1 MSAVKRLLALA
12 ALAAITIAGCSK
24 ADTSAARGIR
34 INPWTHPHVLTFTDA
49 SDIDSLN
56 PMFSTELT
64 VSYLSSMT
72 AAFLTK
78 WDRHNKPYPELST
91 EVPTMANGGVSKDG
105 LTIAFHLRKGLKW
118 SDGAPLDAD
127 DVVWTYHAI
136 MNPANN
142 AGSRS
147 GWDLV
152 TSVAEP
158 NKTTV
163 IFHLKQPYS
172 PFIVR
177 FFSSAGADSSILPK
191 HLLARYPNINHVP
204 FNALPVG
211 AGPFMYKQWL
221 RGQRAVLVRN
231 PYYFR
236 GEPKLQEVD
245 YEVVPNRDTVFTE
258 LLSHNIDLWAQV
270 AGLYLVRANELNGY
284 SVLTQ
289 PVYQWGHIDFSP
301 KQPAFQ
307 DPVVR
312 HAMELAMDRQQM
324 ITKVQRG
331 YAHLEEGIAPES
343 APYYDRDIPLVPF
356 DLAEA
361 NRLLDGDGW
370 MRGADGIREKHGER
384 LDFVFVLQSR
394 AQNLENMV
402 ELMRANWQ
410 KIGVA
415 ITVKHYSAPQL
426 FEPYAEGGILEND
439 KFDLA
444 LFSWTDDMI
453 GDFSALYGCDQF
465 PPAGQNELR
474 WCNLKADRAMHA
486 LFGHYD
492 QAQRNAD
499 DKIVF
504 EALAKDR
511 PQITLG
517 IPDGGYIYNKD
528 LKGWNPNALTPFDD
542 MMNVDI

>member
-1 MSAVKRLLALA
+1 
-12 ALAAITIAGCSK
+12 
-24 ADTSAARGIR
+24 
-34 INPWTHPHVLTFTDA
+34 
-49 SDIDSLN
+49 
-56 PMFSTELT
+56 
-64 VSYLSSMT
+64 
-72 AAFLTK
+72 
-78 WDRHNKPYPELST
+78 
-91 EVPTMANGGVSKDG
+91 
-105 LTIAFHLRKGLKW
+105 
-118 SDGAPLDAD
+118 
-127 DVVWTYHAI
+127 
-136 MNPANN
+136 
-142 AGSRS
+142 
-147 GWDLV
+147 
-152 TSVAEP
+152 
-158 NKTTV
+158 
-163 IFHLKQPYS
+163 
-172 PFIVR
+172 
-177 FFSSAGADSSILPK
+177 
-191 HLLARYPNINHVP
+191 
-204 FNALPVG
+204 
-211 AGPFMYKQWL
+211 
-221 RGQRAVLVRN
+221 
-231 PYYFR
+231 
-236 GEPKLQEVD
+236 
-245 YEVVPNRDTVFTE
+245 
-258 LLSHNIDLWAQV
+258 
-270 AGLYLVRANELNGY
+270 
-284 SVLTQ
+284 
-289 PVYQWGHIDFSP
+289 
-301 KQPAFQ
+301 
-307 DPVVR
+307 
-312 HAMELAMDRQQM
+312 
-324 ITKVQRG
+324 VQRG

>member
-12 ALAAITIAGCSK
+12 ALAATTIAGCSK
-24 ADTSAARGIR
+24 VDTTAPDTR
-34 INPWTHPHVLTFTDA
+34 INPWTHPHVLIFTDA

-56 PMFSTELT
+56 PMFTTELT

-78 WDRHNKPYPELST
+78 WDRHNYPYPELST
-91 EVPTMANGGVSKDG
+91 EVPTMKNGGVSKDG
-105 LTIAFHLRKGLKW
+105 LAITFHLRKALKW
-118 SDGAPLDAD
+118 SDGQPLDAD

-142 AGSRS
+142 AGSRA

-163 IFHLKQPYS
+163 VFHLKRPYS

-191 HLLARYPNINHVP
+191 HLLAKYPNINQVP
-204 FNALPVG
+204 FNALPIG

-221 RGQRAVLVRN
+221 RGERVVLVRN

-236 GEPKLQEVD
+236 GQPKLQEVV
-245 YEVVPNRDTVFTE
+245 YEVFPNREAVFTE
-258 LLSHNIDLWAQV
+258 LLSHSIDLWAQV
-270 AGLYLVRANELNGY
+270 DGMHLVRVNELSGY

-289 PVYQWGHIDFSP
+289 PVYQWSHVDFSP
-301 KQPAFQ
+301 KQVVFK

-312 HAMELAMDRQQM
+312 RAMELALDRQQ
-324 ITKVQRG
+324 IVTKVQRG
-331 YAHLEEGIAPES
+331 YAHLDEGVAPES

-356 DLAEA
+356 DLPEA

-370 MRGADGIREKHGER
+370 IRGSDGIRERRGER
-384 LDFVFVLQSR
+384 LDFVFVLQAGAHNVES
-394 AQNLENMV
+394 MV

-415 ITVKHYSAPQL
+415 ITVKRYSAPKL
-426 FEPYAEGGILEND
+426 LEPYAEGGIIDNG
-439 KFDLA
+439 KFDLV
-444 LFSWTDDMI
+444 LFSWTDEPT
-453 GDFSALYGCDQF
+453 GDFYTLYGCDQF
-465 PPAGQNELR
+465 PPAGQNDLR
-474 WCNLKADRAMHA
+474 WCNLKADHAMHA

-504 EALAKDR
+504 EELAKDR
-511 PQITLG
+511 PQITL
-517 IPDGGYIYNKD
+517 DVAEGGYIYNKD
-528 LKGWNPNALTPFDD
+528 LKGWKPNAITPFDD